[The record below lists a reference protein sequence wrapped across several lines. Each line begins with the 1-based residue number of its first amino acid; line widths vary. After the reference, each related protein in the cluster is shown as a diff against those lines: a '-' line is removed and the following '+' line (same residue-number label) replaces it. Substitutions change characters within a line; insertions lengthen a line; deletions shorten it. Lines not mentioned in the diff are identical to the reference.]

1 MQFLTENSN
10 LISDLTGS
18 KDSIV
23 HWAATCGLSEHL
35 SRFLDEFPE
44 LLEAINIVGETP
56 LICAARHGNAICVGE
71 LVLRGAEV
79 DHVSFTG
86 ETALHWLASFPD
98 EVVEVIGALL
108 VTPKS
113 LVCYALARK
122 QTPTIAVT
130 GLTVVPGTPLQR
142 AVALRRNTVVEFLLN
157 GGANCFS
164 PGLVGYDEDA
174 LQEAGVAR
182 NYEVPDAHG
191 MAFLPIHRACQAHDD
206 KMIQLLLDHGP
217 IKLPGWACQT
227 GQPRGIRDALN
238 VDQDDGLG
246 AINYLSYSL
255 LGYACEP
262 ISRFSRMCIH
272 GPRQADALGQTFEL
286 LLSKSGQTL
295 DRVSFTGKSA
305 LLAACLS
312 GDTELVLHILS
323 LPGCHS
329 TLEKSFIGGWGKKP
343 LHVAALQSNL
353 VISEA
358 LLDAGADIL
367 AESSSGQTAILFCAA
382 SFLPDQDVS
391 RLLLSREPKLA
402 AMESYWDSPFS
413 AAVRNHDFSCARLLL
428 EFGADPN
435 QLLHGTS
442 TTLFQVLA
450 AEHDIT
456 AVRFL
461 LSLPNISFN
470 VSPRKQFTALHA
482 PVVGRFRYN
491 YFDEFELAGPGDVFK
506 ELLAKWQS
514 REELEAREIRGY
526 TALHFACLSRD
537 VVATGLIL
545 RAMKR
550 VGADV
555 NIMTNLFWSPV
566 WKTPLDLVEDRDRA
580 PSPVVNRG
588 AEAVERYNAKTADL
602 RRMLTSAG
610 GKHRAAALGNK
621 WGSLSFV
628 ERIKAVLLSNR
639 FTRPFAVVGE
649 FFYTVW
655 ISGMDA
661 FTSRMRFWAQSNPD
675 EVQYRRH

>member
-1 MQFLTENSN
+1 
-10 LISDLTGS
+10 
-18 KDSIV
+18 
-23 HWAATCGLSEHL
+23 
-35 SRFLDEFPE
+35 
-44 LLEAINIVGETP
+44 
-56 LICAARHGNAICVGE
+56 
-71 LVLRGAEV
+71 
-79 DHVSFTG
+79 
-86 ETALHWLASFPD
+86 
-98 EVVEVIGALL
+98 
-108 VTPKS
+108 
-113 LVCYALARK
+113 
-122 QTPTIAVT
+122 
-130 GLTVVPGTPLQR
+130 
-142 AVALRRNTVVEFLLN
+142 
-157 GGANCFS
+157 
-164 PGLVGYDEDA
+164 
-174 LQEAGVAR
+174 
-182 NYEVPDAHG
+182 
-191 MAFLPIHRACQAHDD
+191 
-206 KMIQLLLDHGP
+206 
-217 IKLPGWACQT
+217 
-227 GQPRGIRDALN
+227 
-238 VDQDDGLG
+238 
-246 AINYLSYSL
+246 
-255 LGYACEP
+255 
-262 ISRFSRMCIH
+262 
-272 GPRQADALGQTFEL
+272 
-286 LLSKSGQTL
+286 
-295 DRVSFTGKSA
+295 
-305 LLAACLS
+305 
-312 GDTELVLHILS
+312 
-323 LPGCHS
+323 
-329 TLEKSFIGGWGKKP
+329 
-343 LHVAALQSNL
+343 LQSNL
-353 VISEA
+353 VISKA

-661 FTSRMRFWAQSNPD
+661 FTIRMRFWAQSNPD